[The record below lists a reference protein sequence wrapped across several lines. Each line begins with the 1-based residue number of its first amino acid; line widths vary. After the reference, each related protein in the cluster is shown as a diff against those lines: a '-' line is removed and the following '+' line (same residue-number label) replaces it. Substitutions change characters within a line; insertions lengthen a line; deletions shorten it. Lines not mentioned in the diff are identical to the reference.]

1 MSGMI
6 DFHSH
11 ILPGIDDGSQSLETS
26 IAMLKQAAEQG
37 VTHMVATPHFY
48 PQYDTPDH
56 FLEKRAEAEAALR
69 AEMARHTGLPELTV
83 GAEVYYY
90 PGIGT
95 SESIKRL
102 TIGGSDYLL
111 VEMPGSHW
119 TNAMYQDLE
128 DLFYKQSLVP
138 VVAHL
143 DRYIRPLRTYG
154 IPGRL
159 EKMPV
164 LIQLNAEAFLNRFTA
179 PMALR
184 LLKNETVHLLGSDC
198 HNLTTRQQ
206 NLGAAAE
213 VIEKK
218 LGQDGLSVIES
229 FGQKILSYCK

>member
-1 MSGMI
+1 M
-6 DFHSH
+6 
-11 ILPGIDDGSQSLETS
+11 E
-26 IAMLKQAAEQG
+26 E
-37 VTHMVATPHFY
+37 MVSWY
-48 PQYDTPDH
+48 P
-56 FLEKRAEAEAALR
+56 
-69 AEMARHTGLPELTV
+69 
-83 GAEVYYY
+83 
-90 PGIGT
+90 I
-95 SESIKRL
+95 
-102 TIGGSDYLL
+102 
-111 VEMPGSHW
+111 
-119 TNAMYQDLE
+119 
-128 DLFYKQSLVP
+128 
-138 VVAHL
+138 
-143 DRYIRPLRTYG
+143 
-154 IPGRL
+154 L

>member
-37 VTHMVATPHFY
+37 ITHMVATPHFY
-48 PQYDTPDH
+48 PQYDTPDR
-56 FLEKRAEAEAALR
+56 FLEKRDEAEAALR
-69 AEMARHTGLPELTV
+69 AEMAGHTGLPELTV

-95 SESIKRL
+95 SESIGRL

-111 VEMPGSHW
+111 VEMPASRW

-128 DLFYKQSLVP
+128 DLFYKQGLVP

-143 DRYIRPLRTYG
+143 DRYIRPFRTYG
-154 IPGRL
+154 IPSRL
-159 EKMPV
+159 EKMPT
-164 LIQLNAEAFLNRFTA
+164 LIQVNAEFFMNRFTA

-184 LLKNETVHLLGSDC
+184 MLKNESIHLLGSDC

-206 NLGAAAE
+206 NLGAAME
-213 VIEKK
+213 KIEKK
-218 LGQDGLSVIES
+218 LGPDGLSIPRA
-229 FGQKILSYCK
+229 FGQKILSCCK